1 MSLINIFAVAILLIS
16 SICWCRFSYV
26 PFRKRKRVDTMDCF
40 WICCDDAD
48 NVLSVNKI
56 NLGTRNTGGNVT
68 WHTNKRSS
76 GTWWCCTGEDDNVT
90 YLFVEFVAG
99 KGWYKRHVLQ
109 EVGPQLFKLMPVDH
123 QFYGDSRFWTAE
135 SEMHYNEVGTYNVYL
150 QQFQP
155 PTEQPNYSSCPYE
168 MYAPSRK
175 TEWEEVISTGG
186 DGSMCEIIEKNAP
199 SELKTAAS
207 DLKEL

>member
-1 MSLINIFAVAILLIS
+1 MDNLLNPNVAIPHYSPLLSPLPHPPPMQKLRTYILMSLINIFAVAILLIS

-26 PFRKRKRVDTMDCF
+26 PFRKRKRVETMDCF

-56 NLGTRNTGGNVT
+56 NLGTQNTGGKVT
-68 WHTNKRSS
+68 WHTNKRTS
-76 GTWWCCTGEDDNVT
+76 GTWWCCTGEDDGLT

-123 QFYGDSRFWTAE
+123 QFYVDVF
-135 SEMHYNEVGTYNVYL
+135 
-150 QQFQP
+150 
-155 PTEQPNYSSCPYE
+155 
-168 MYAPSRK
+168 
-175 TEWEEVISTGG
+175 
-186 DGSMCEIIEKNAP
+186 
-199 SELKTAAS
+199 
-207 DLKEL
+207 

>member
-1 MSLINIFAVAILLIS
+1 MQTLRTYMLMSLINIFAVAILLIS

-56 NLGTRNTGGNVT
+56 NLGTRNTGSNVT

-99 KGWYKRHVLQ
+99 KGWYKRHACSACRKLAPNSSSSCRSTINSTWMCSGPDYPKTTTTPVLA
-109 EVGPQLFKLMPVDH
+109 
-123 QFYGDSRFWTAE
+123 RC
-135 SEMHYNEVGTYNVYL
+135 TYNNSNLCFEEY
-150 QQFQP
+150 
-155 PTEQPNYSSCPYE
+155 
-168 MYAPSRK
+168 
-175 TEWEEVISTGG
+175 EWECFTNDFILG
-186 DGSMCEIIEKNAP
+186 
-199 SELKTAAS
+199 
-207 DLKEL
+207 